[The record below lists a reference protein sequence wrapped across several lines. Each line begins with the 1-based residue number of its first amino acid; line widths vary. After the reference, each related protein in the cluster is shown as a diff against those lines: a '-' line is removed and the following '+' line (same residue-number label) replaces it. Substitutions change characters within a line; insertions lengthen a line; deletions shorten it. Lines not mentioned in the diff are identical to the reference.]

1 MNASSSA
8 LATGA
13 VIAIMVIALLGS
25 RSGYR
30 PIRGDAAVTLTRLVL
45 GVGTITLIAAIAVF
59 VIIFRA
65 Q

>member
-45 GVGTITLIAAIAVF
+45 GIGAITLLAALAVF
-59 VIIFRA
+59 AIIFRA